1 MINVFTYWDE
11 DDLTDL
17 TDHLAHWRS
26 ILPDYAVR
34 TRAVAREALA
44 AFSPYSLTLFDRIRL
59 PACRSDIAR
68 LALLERHGGLYVD
81 AHTRV
86 RDPAGLDQLVT
97 APSATQVVVSTRY
110 APKFDQIMPHN
121 SMIWARPGSAVI
133 AELLDTALANL
144 RDKAA
149 RERSVGHE
157 PYHVWSLSGPG
168 VMWGALFDTQA
179 RDGRLKSSRA
189 DAVSTIF
196 ESDNPVD
203 RHHFIGYRRP
213 GAHWSERQTSERL
226 FL

>member
-44 AFSPYSLTLFDRIRL
+44 AFSPDSLTLFDRIRL

-121 SMIWARPGSAVI
+121 SILWARPRTRTLAQLI
-133 AELLDTALANL
+133 DTALANL
-144 RDKAA
+144 AEKASAEQA
-149 RERSVGHE
+149 RGFE
-157 PYHVWSLSGPG
+157 PYHVWALTGPG
-168 VMWGALFDTQA
+168 VFWRGLFDTQST
-179 RDGRLKSSRA
+179 DGRLA
-189 DAVSTIF
+189 CATQAQVCTVF
-196 ESDNPVD
+196 EKDNPVR
-203 RHHFIGYRRP
+203 RHVFTGYRSP
-213 GAHWSERQTSERL
+213 GRHWSERQWSERL